1 MNTLLL
7 DLVTHDT
14 IIWDDNTTSEYN
26 VRDGYKY
33 DGKLNQ
39 IWNLES
45 LHL

>member
-26 VRDGYKY
+26 VRDGY
-33 DGKLNQ
+33 NF
-39 IWNLES
+39 INMMEN
-45 LHL
+45 